1 MLRPEVILQY
11 VILSLVPF
19 LKSEDHHKLMYD
31 TPSILLLCDDV
42 LSVHNLGGEGMAHT
56 KIPQVGVLRAQK
68 RWRARGERASEG
80 ARDGRARGE
89 RTSERRE
96 RRASEGPASERLSDR
111 WPFSVKFSTIC
122 FSSDLVWLHCF
133 AMKFQLVGALLL
145 SSAPCTPAPPGK
157 STVSASDPMTSLAF
171 NLKYLPV
178 TVAQDNGVGDQASHG
193 DTEIQ
198 GRVQVLQNSSYTARN
213 CQLYSKAG
221 ATGSGSTYQSMTAN
235 GLGKACTYSSG
246 KQYTSGTKLHMVF
259 GVKCSGLR

>member
-1 MLRPEVILQY
+1 
-11 VILSLVPF
+11 
-19 LKSEDHHKLMYD
+19 
-31 TPSILLLCDDV
+31 
-42 LSVHNLGGEGMAHT
+42 MAHT